1 MDGLPSP
8 MLVGSPDHM
17 HSYLVDQAK
26 GVIVEEDRRGEE
38 QEK

>member
-1 MDGLPSP
+1 

-17 HSYLVDQAK
+17 HSYLADPAK